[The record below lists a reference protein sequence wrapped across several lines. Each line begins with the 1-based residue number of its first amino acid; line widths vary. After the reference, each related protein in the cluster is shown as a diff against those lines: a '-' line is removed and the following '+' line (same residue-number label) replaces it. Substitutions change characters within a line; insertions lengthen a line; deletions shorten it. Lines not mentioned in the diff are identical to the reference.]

1 MKAASY
7 YKEEFK
13 MSYHA
18 PKMEQQIEKPNA
30 PLINMKEF
38 GQAMKNERTKQGYLS
53 TFLSQKKSGVKQN
66 GFLSGALG
74 NSNI

>member
-1 MKAASY
+1 
-7 YKEEFK
+7 

-18 PKMEQQIEKPNA
+18 PKISSSKMPEKPA
-30 PLINMKEF
+30 DPLINMADF
-38 GQAMKNERTKQGYLS
+38 GQAMEQEKTKSGYLS
-53 TFLSQKKSGVKQN
+53 TFLSQKRASLKQN

>member
-1 MKAASY
+1 
-7 YKEEFK
+7 

-18 PKMEQQIEKPNA
+18 PKMESTPEKPNP

-38 GQAMKNERTKQGYLS
+38 GQALKKERTKTGYLS
-53 TFLSQKKSGVKQN
+53 TFLSQKRASVKQD

>member
-1 MKAASY
+1 
-7 YKEEFK
+7 

-18 PKMEQQIEKPNA
+18 PKMETAQEKPNP

-38 GQAMKNERTKQGYLS
+38 GQALQKERTKTGYLS
-53 TFLSQKKSGVKQN
+53 TFLSQKKAGVKQD

>member
-1 MKAASY
+1 
-7 YKEEFK
+7 

-18 PKMEQQIEKPNA
+18 PKMESTPEKPND

-38 GQAMKNERTKQGYLS
+38 GQAMKQERTKQGYLS
-53 TFLSQKKSGVKQN
+53 TFLSQKRAGVRQN

>member
-1 MKAASY
+1 
-7 YKEEFK
+7 

-18 PKMEQQIEKPNA
+18 PKIPSSQSPEKPND
-30 PLINMKEF
+30 PLINMNEF
-38 GQAMKNERTKQGYLS
+38 GQALKSERAKKGYLS
-53 TFLSQKKSGVKQN
+53 TFLSQKKVGVKQD

>member
-1 MKAASY
+1 
-7 YKEEFK
+7 

-18 PKMEQQIEKPNA
+18 PKMPSSQAPEKPED

-38 GQAMKNERTKQGYLS
+38 GQALKNEKNKSGYLS
-53 TFLSQKKSGVKQN
+53 TFLSQKRAGVKQN

>member
-1 MKAASY
+1 
-7 YKEEFK
+7 

-18 PKMEQQIEKPNA
+18 PKMESTPEKPND

-38 GQAMKNERTKQGYLS
+38 GQAMKNERIKNGYLS
-53 TFLSQKKSGVKQN
+53 TFLSQKRAGVKQN

>member
-1 MKAASY
+1 
-7 YKEEFK
+7 
-13 MSYHA
+13 
-18 PKMEQQIEKPNA
+18 MESTPEKPND

-38 GQAMKNERTKQGYLS
+38 GQAMKQERTKQGYLS
-53 TFLSQKKSGVKQN
+53 TFLSQKRAGVRQN

>member
-1 MKAASY
+1 M
-7 YKEEFK
+7 
-13 MSYHA
+13 
-18 PKMEQQIEKPNA
+18 PEKPND

-38 GQAMKNERTKQGYLS
+38 GQALKNEKTKNGYLS
-53 TFLSQKKSGVKQN
+53 TFLSQKRAGVKQN

>member
-1 MKAASY
+1 
-7 YKEEFK
+7 

-18 PKMEQQIEKPNA
+18 PKIQSSQMPEKPND

-38 GQAMKNERTKQGYLS
+38 GQALKKERTKQGYLS
-53 TFLSQKKSGVKQN
+53 TFLSQKRAGVKQK
-66 GFLSGALG
+66 GFLSGTLG